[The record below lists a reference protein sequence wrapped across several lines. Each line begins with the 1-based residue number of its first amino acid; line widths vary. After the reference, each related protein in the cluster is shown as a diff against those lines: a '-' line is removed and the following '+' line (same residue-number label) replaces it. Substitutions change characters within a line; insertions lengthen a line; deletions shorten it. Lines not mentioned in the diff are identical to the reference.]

1 MSSFLVALAF
11 AGYAQAQTNPHS
23 APRSNLSAPI
33 VIFVAGDAMLG
44 RGVTERLRTGRTPL
58 TWMAPVS
65 TKADIA
71 FCNLECVLVDGS
83 GQKTWKP
90 HLFASPDSAKYLKDA
105 GIDLVSV
112 ANNHSMDDGETG
124 ITSTLAAL
132 NRVGIDGVGAARSN
146 GPWPVWERT
155 IHGKRIAWL
164 AATAYGPWDAGG
176 MRIRNIVGT
185 GLVDQVRS
193 LAQAGDIVF
202 VSLHWGV
209 ELSRGVT
216 VGQVQLAH
224 DLIDAGAEAV
234 IGHHPHVAQR
244 VESYKGR
251 PIFYSLGNFVFDRL
265 PGRVEDGIVGRIVV
279 MGDGEVG
286 YRVLRVAEGA
296 VDKTLRLSDM
306 QGSVERPEDPSSQSS
321 PTGWGEEVGKD
332 PSSQSSPTG
341 WGEEVG
347 KDPLTQ
353 PSPAI
358 GMGERSKKDVS
369 EPAPVPSGE
378 MLVRMVSGRFLEGV
392 PGAQVVVWSNKAD
405 GIGMLRVFVRRPGG
419 WRCVAEGRYPKITDL
434 QVGRVVGNGCDQIV
448 VGLFQR
454 AKLDIRNGNRLY
466 VYGVNL
472 ERGLVPLWR
481 GSGLSRPFSQFWL
494 LPYGMG
500 CFIVALEKD
509 RLPEDNSFYWIS
521 VYRWNGFGVRRVWD
535 TPVSGDVQS
544 LHTGQD
550 GYGPFIAFIQSKAN
564 SSRKLIIR
572 STGAPSNGEAG
583 FAARIDT
590 GKF

>member
-1 MSSFLVALAF
+1 
-11 AGYAQAQTNPHS
+11 
-23 APRSNLSAPI
+23 
-33 VIFVAGDAMLG
+33 MLG

-321 PTGWGEEVGKD
+321 H
-332 PSSQSSPTG
+332 TG

-358 GMGERSKKDVS
+358 GMGERSKIRTS
-369 EPAPVPSGE
+369 
-378 MLVRMVSGRFLEGV
+378 
-392 PGAQVVVWSNKAD
+392 PG
-405 GIGMLRVFVRRPGG
+405 P
-419 WRCVAEGRYPKITDL
+419 PHPT
-434 QVGRVVGNGCDQIV
+434 
-448 VGLFQR
+448 
-454 AKLDIRNGNRLY
+454 
-466 VYGVNL
+466 
-472 ERGLVPLWR
+472 
-481 GSGLSRPFSQFWL
+481 LSR
-494 LPYGMG
+494 
-500 CFIVALEKD
+500 
-509 RLPEDNSFYWIS
+509 
-521 VYRWNGFGVRRVWD
+521 
-535 TPVSGDVQS
+535 
-544 LHTGQD
+544 H
-550 GYGPFIAFIQSKAN
+550 
-564 SSRKLIIR
+564 RK
-572 STGAPSNGEAG
+572 GGEE
-583 FAARIDT
+583 
-590 GKF
+590 